1 LGRALAI
8 AAATVEGVEASAGQ
22 CRSLPADGGEA
33 STALPRGAAAG
44 AAGGQGQGYPTSAAS
59 VEDWL
64 SQLDLG
70 GYDDTQF
77 FLVQYAQH
85 LN

>member
-1 LGRALAI
+1 
-8 AAATVEGVEASAGQ
+8 
-22 CRSLPADGGEA
+22 
-33 STALPRGAAAG
+33 
-44 AAGGQGQGYPTSAAS
+44 